1 MLYFNAIF
9 GHFPVC
15 TFPSCTTSGACT
27 NLLQVFDGEQ
37 PDGSLACP
45 EAARQPHS
53 QAPHYFGGRAAVIA
67 LRIFQARIS
76 IASAKH

>member
-1 MLYFNAIF
+1 MLYLDISRSA
-9 GHFPVC
+9 HSPPV
-15 TFPSCTTSGACT
+15 PPQGSCT

-53 QAPHYFGGRAAVIA
+53 QAPHYFSGRAAVIA
-67 LRIFQARIS
+67 LRIFQAQIS